1 MWVPPRVAGRRAP
14 RNKFLRV
21 HSFRRMP
28 RNFPRLRN
36 IWFQPEMSFRDIFS
50 LLVQYYLCSSHTYSW
65 KFEEFFAIL
74 AALYW
79 KSRQPKKLLYVKR
92 YVCFLPV
99 MQSFSWREHFRTRSE
114 NGSIERLEIIALCI
128 DNWHHYQGIGFG
140 KSQRNFYNA

>member
-65 KFEEFFAIL
+65 KFEEFF
-74 AALYW
+74 
-79 KSRQPKKLLYVKR
+79 
-92 YVCFLPV
+92 CN
-99 MQSFSWREHFRTRSE
+99 FSSTL
-114 NGSIERLEIIALCI
+114 LEIKAAKEITLRKKIRVFSSRHAAVFLTRAFSYSVRKREYRTAG
-128 DNWHHYQGIGFG
+128 NNRLMHWQLT
-140 KSQRNFYNA
+140 SLPRNRFW